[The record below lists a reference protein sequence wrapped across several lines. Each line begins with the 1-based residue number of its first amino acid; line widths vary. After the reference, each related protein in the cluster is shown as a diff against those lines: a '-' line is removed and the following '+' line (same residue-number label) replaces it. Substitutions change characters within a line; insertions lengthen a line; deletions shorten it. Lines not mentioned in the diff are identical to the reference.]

1 MRKLFVFIAIIFSFV
16 LGLARTE
23 ATTFIS
29 LPNEPAEIV
38 AVEENSYNAVNN
50 IADKYFISNN
60 VQNSIEYVFENLGSP
75 ENDNF
80 DINYLFVNLNQ
91 NFKLNNC
98 VNECLL
104 SNSFNPRAP

>member
-23 ATTFIS
+23 ASTYVS
-29 LPNEPAEIV
+29 LPNEPVEIV
-38 AVEENSYNAVNN
+38 AVEENSYNAVTNVS
-50 IADKYFISNN
+50 DKYFISNN
-60 VQNSIEYVFENLGSP
+60 VQNSIEYIFENFGSS

-80 DINYLFVNLNQ
+80 NINNIFITSELNSKIY
-91 NFKLNNC
+91 NGK
-98 VNECLL
+98 NEYLL

>member
-23 ATTFIS
+23 ASTYVS
-29 LPNEPAEIV
+29 LPNEPVEIV

-50 IADKYFISNN
+50 ITDKYFISNN
-60 VQNSIEYVFENLGSP
+60 VQNSVEYIFENFGSS

-80 DINYLFVNLNQ
+80 NINNISLDENIVFSNL
-91 NFKLNNC
+91 C
-98 VNECLL
+98 
-104 SNSFNPRAP
+104 SSTT